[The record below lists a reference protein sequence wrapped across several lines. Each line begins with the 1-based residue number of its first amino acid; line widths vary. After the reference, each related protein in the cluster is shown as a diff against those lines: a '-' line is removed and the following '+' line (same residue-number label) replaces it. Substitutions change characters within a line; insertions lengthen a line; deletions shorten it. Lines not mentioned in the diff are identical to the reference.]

1 MLKINLALL
10 WIVATLPSFAQHT
23 EVIVKRTDVVQV
35 SNGDES
41 PNVSQVNS
49 VTIYYISCNNVIYC
63 GPSTD
68 ASSSNTY
75 TFESATNPLWTMPSL
90 LSSGAFTP
98 AAMPTSIDASV
109 SSSMPIWLSTSIP
122 ALETD
127 TGQVLSSLGQS
138 PFTGDQPILT
148 TNGTSLFTASQPS
161 LVAYLGSQ
169 TLSSALGTE
178 PIWLTKGSDATS
190 LASVIG
196 GSLPALSSDGTID
209 VGRLVLASS
218 STPMLTSTLGGST
231 PLTGTVLPASLMIGN
246 SGSLIGGLSAATG
259 ADGESLSQQ
268 IESIKES
275 GARVVSWSVLY
286 ENGPVKSN

>member
-10 WIVATLPSFAQHT
+10 WIMATLPSFAQHT

-127 TGQVLSSLGQS
+127 TGSSQQSGSVAVHGRSAHLNDERHFAFYSISALFGGISWLS
-138 PFTGDQPILT
+138 
-148 TNGTSLFTASQPS
+148 NSLF
-161 LVAYLGSQ
+161 GS
-169 TLSSALGTE
+169 
-178 PIWLTKGSDATS
+178 
-190 LASVIG
+190 
-196 GSLPALSSDGTID
+196 
-209 VGRLVLASS
+209 R
-218 STPMLTSTLGGST
+218 
-231 PLTGTVLPASLMIGN
+231 
-246 SGSLIGGLSAATG
+246 
-259 ADGESLSQQ
+259 
-268 IESIKES
+268 
-275 GARVVSWSVLY
+275 Y
-286 ENGPVKSN
+286 